1 MAMIFLAV
9 ISSIVVLVFVVGLI
23 SFAVSSYKDASKRR
37 YEREQEMERLQIAK
51 NEQLKAEK
59 IKEQAKVQSQW
70 VERVAQYGEPTI
82 LFEIYSNPN
91 RNIAVYEPFSIV
103 FINEKKYDFKDILS
117 CRIETITKVKKGA
130 EIHIT
135 KPDSA
140 DMAMEQLLWGMGKK
154 YNVKSTTQVIRE
166 DDKVAK
172 TYIVYIGVNDI
183 AEPQHKVTFY
193 SSENANKLLST
204 INVIIERNK
213 QA

>member
-140 DMAMEQLLWGMGKK
+140 DMAME
-154 YNVKSTTQVIRE
+154 
-166 DDKVAK
+166 
-172 TYIVYIGVNDI
+172 
-183 AEPQHKVTFY
+183 
-193 SSENANKLLST
+193 
-204 INVIIERNK
+204 
-213 QA
+213 

>member
-91 RNIAVYEPFSIV
+91 RNIAVYEPFI
-103 FINEKKYDFKDILS
+103 I
-117 CRIETITKVKKGA
+117 
-130 EIHIT
+130 
-135 KPDSA
+135 
-140 DMAMEQLLWGMGKK
+140 
-154 YNVKSTTQVIRE
+154 
-166 DDKVAK
+166 AK
-172 TYIVYIGVNDI
+172 T
-183 AEPQHKVTFY
+183 K
-193 SSENANKLLST
+193 
-204 INVIIERNK
+204 
-213 QA
+213 